1 MELTKIQLLLQEKG
15 ITQKE
20 LVEMINQ
27 RYEDLPINANTLNRF
42 VTGDRPDVRLST
54 VYRICGALNVTPN
67 DILDLEF
74 LD

>member
-1 MELTKIQLLLQEKG
+1 
-15 ITQKE
+15 
-20 LVEMINQ
+20 MINE

-67 DILDLEF
+67 DILDLDF

>member
-1 MELTKIQLLLQEKG
+1 MELTKIQLLLSERG

-20 LVEMINQ
+20 LVEMINE

-67 DILDLEF
+67 DILDLDF
-74 LD
+74 LE